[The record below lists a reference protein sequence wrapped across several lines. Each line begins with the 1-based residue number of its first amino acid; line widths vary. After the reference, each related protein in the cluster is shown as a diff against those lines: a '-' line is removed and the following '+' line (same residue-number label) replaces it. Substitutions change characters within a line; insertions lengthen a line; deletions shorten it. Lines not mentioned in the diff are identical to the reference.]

1 MDISLVISVYNE
13 EESLKELV
21 EWIAKVMQTNNYS
34 YECIMIDDGSTDKS
48 WDIICDLKK
57 SHPEIVGIKFRK
69 NNGKSAAIYCGFEVA
84 KGDVIITM
92 DADLQDSPE
101 EIPGLYQMIKNEA
114 LDLVS
119 GWKKKRH
126 DPISKTL
133 PSKFYN
139 WTARRVTGIYL
150 HDMNCGLKAYRN
162 KVVKSIEVF
171 GDMHRYIP
179 VLAKHA
185 GFKKIGEKVVAHQAR
200 KYGYSKFGLSR
211 LVTGYLDLLTVV
223 FISKFGKRPMHFFGT
238 IGSMFFL
245 IGFGILSFLSYEK
258 FVYLKYQMTSRP
270 LFYLGLLAVMFGTQL
285 FLTGFIS
292 ELISRSSS
300 DRNLYKIDERV

>member
-1 MDISLVISVYNE
+1 
-13 EESLKELV
+13 
-21 EWIAKVMQTNNYS
+21 
-34 YECIMIDDGSTDKS
+34 
-48 WDIICDLKK
+48 
-57 SHPEIVGIKFRK
+57 
-69 NNGKSAAIYCGFEVA
+69 
-84 KGDVIITM
+84 
-92 DADLQDSPE
+92 
-101 EIPGLYQMIKNEA
+101 
-114 LDLVS
+114 
-119 GWKKKRH
+119 
-126 DPISKTL
+126 
-133 PSKFYN
+133 
-139 WTARRVTGIYL
+139 
-150 HDMNCGLKAYRN
+150 
-162 KVVKSIEVF
+162 
-171 GDMHRYIP
+171 MHRYIP

-292 ELISRSSS
+292 ELISRRSS